1 MKINAPILF
10 IEINKYDY
18 IFAAGNT
25 NENYQFN
32 LVFIKKFL

>member
-18 IFAAGNT
+18 IFAAVKHY
-25 NENYQFN
+25 ENYQFN
-32 LVFIKKFL
+32 LVL